1 MQQQLQM
8 QIMATKQQAL
18 QMQLAQQAVKPPENP
33 LAALLGAAI
42 PQVNIWDSSYI
53 VILPVCIVRRFSDQE
68 KKSGGFSGLTIY

>member
-18 QMQLAQQAVKPPENP
+18 QMQLAQQAVKPTENP

-42 PQVNIWDSSYI
+42 PQVNIWNSSYI
-53 VILPVCIVRRFSDQE
+53 GISSVFIFRKFSREE
-68 KKSGGFSGLTIY
+68 KSQMDFQV

>member
-42 PQVNIWDSSYI
+42 PQVNI
-53 VILPVCIVRRFSDQE
+53 
-68 KKSGGFSGLTIY
+68 